1 MLCELNTQKL
11 RTSHHTLV
19 VNPRVVGLLQSH
31 TTLTRYLEKNMSSI
45 KSLALSFLLF
55 TVVGTW
61 MSANVTAQE
70 GSEKRETATS
80 SFTQVEFPAAD
91 ELMIIGDLYLAHEDK
106 STPFIVLCHQ
116 ANWSRG
122 EYREIAPKLN
132 ELGFNCLAIDQRSGK
147 SVNDI
152 DNLSVKK
159 AREAK
164 KGTDFPDAEQ
174 DMIAA
179 LKWAKE
185 NHAEGKLILWGS
197 SYSAALSLR
206 IAGENPDLVDGALA
220 FSPGEYFT
228 RFGKSGDWI
237 ATSAKK
243 IADPVFITSA
253 RQEYQAWKAIFK
265 SIPGESK
272 ANFRPETAGNHGSR
286 ALWEKFSDNDAY
298 WSAVKEFL
306 KQFES

>member
-1 MLCELNTQKL
+1 MN
-11 RTSHHTLV
+11 
-19 VNPRVVGLLQSH
+19 
-31 TTLTRYLEKNMSSI
+31 SI

-91 ELMIIGDLYLAHEDK
+91 ELMITGDLYLAHEDK

-159 AREAK
+159 A
-164 KGTDFPDAEQ
+164 
-174 DMIAA
+174 
-179 LKWAKE
+179 
-185 NHAEGKLILWGS
+185 
-197 SYSAALSLR
+197 LSL
-206 IAGENPDLVDGALA
+206 IH
-220 FSPGEYFT
+220 
-228 RFGKSGDWI
+228 I
-237 ATSAKK
+237 
-243 IADPVFITSA
+243 
-253 RQEYQAWKAIFK
+253 
-265 SIPGESK
+265 
-272 ANFRPETAGNHGSR
+272 
-286 ALWEKFSDNDAY
+286 
-298 WSAVKEFL
+298 
-306 KQFES
+306 